1 VSYAVADGVLE
12 TNALLSDCQGFG
24 SSVVGRY
31 TWVQRKDLVRFTVVE
46 DPCTARRA
54 LFDSE
59 WMKVQP
65 QP

>member
-1 VSYAVADGVLE
+1 
-12 TNALLSDCQGFG
+12 
-24 SSVVGRY
+24 
-31 TWVQRKDLVRFTVVE
+31 VQRTNLVLFTIVE
-46 DPCTARRA
+46 DPCIARRA